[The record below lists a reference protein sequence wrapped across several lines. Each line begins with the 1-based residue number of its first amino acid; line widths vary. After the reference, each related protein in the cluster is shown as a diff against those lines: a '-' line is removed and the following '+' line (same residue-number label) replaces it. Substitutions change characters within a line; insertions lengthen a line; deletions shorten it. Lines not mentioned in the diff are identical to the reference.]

1 MDLKNIIAAIA
12 LSAAVIV
19 IYGLFYGPTQQE
31 IDNLSD
37 PDPLKKENNI
47 ISETPSIEENVTL
60 SEITREDALK
70 STDRIIFENQYIKG
84 SIALDGGIIDDLE
97 LKTYNKFLS
106 SEEKI
111 QLLNPSLTNEA
122 YTFNTG
128 WATKS
133 NIATPKSNTVWKID
147 GPNKLTPNNPIK
159 IYF

>member
-31 IDNLSD
+31 IDNLSNS
-37 PDPLKKENNI
+37 DPLKKENNI

-84 SIALDGGIIDDLE
+84 SIALVGGVIDDLE
-97 LKTYNKFLS
+97 LKTYLFQFLI
-106 SEEKI
+106 EKTPFI
-111 QLLNPSLTNEA
+111 LLCE
-122 YTFNTG
+122 
-128 WATKS
+128 
-133 NIATPKSNTVWKID
+133 VQ
-147 GPNKLTPNNPIK
+147 
-159 IYF
+159 